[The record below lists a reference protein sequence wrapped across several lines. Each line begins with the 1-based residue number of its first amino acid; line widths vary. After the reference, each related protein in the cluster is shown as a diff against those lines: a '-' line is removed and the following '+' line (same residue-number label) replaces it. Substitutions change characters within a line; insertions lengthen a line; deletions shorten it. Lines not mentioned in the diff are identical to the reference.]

1 MKQRLTGVIVAILLL
16 TASGCAEKSE
26 TNIPSGSDTT
36 QRPYD
41 IVMPTYAPVMSPTDN
56 GSTPD
61 AGKYNPMQPTPT
73 PVELLGESSN
83 TIEFKWELMPREGA
97 TIVLGQS
104 FSIEGKIV
112 SGQPITKVQ
121 LIVWNVSENSKEI
134 EVSARQSDMGALEY
148 SLNGY
153 EGSLNSMASFS
164 RLKNGD
170 KRIELICSNGAETD
184 VVLWRANFTVSEWAT
199 LTRDKI
205 HTTGYDALYELIGD
219 DSFLFKYKLRE
230 KASRRIYIDDEW
242 YNRYI
247 RSIEFGGHNFKVHTA
262 AYDKFKEAFDYI
274 NSSWICMSYS
284 DGSSTGVFSLS
295 EIVKPNP
302 ADGAYVARFQ
312 DASMSKISHHSFGTC
327 IDLNSNIP
335 VNQIR
340 VSADGEDENW
350 AQIKSAVS
358 KLTYEGLKTVDGK
371 DNVYCFSY
379 SGERQGQ
386 MLVPDALINY
396 IMHELAVA
404 GAGFYWG
411 GYFGSGSDAMH
422 FTLAEINDSHV
433 TYPEWSDA
441 TPDHER
447 IQKVFEY
454 AG

>member
-1 MKQRLTGVIVAILLL
+1 MKQRLTGVIAAILLL
-16 TASGCAEKSE
+16 AATGCTEKTE
-26 TNIPSGSDTT
+26 MDVPSGTDAT

-41 IVMPTYAPVMSPTDN
+41 ILMPTYAPVISPSDN
-56 GSTPD
+56 DSTPD

-73 PVELLGESSN
+73 PVELLDKDSN
-83 TIEFKWELMPREGA
+83 TIEFKWERMPRESTA
-97 TIVLGQS
+97 IVLGQS
-104 FSIEGKIV
+104 FSVEGKII
-112 SGQPITKVQ
+112 SDQPITKVN
-121 LIVWNVSENSKEI
+121 LIVWNVGENSKEI
-134 EVSARQSDMGALEY
+134 DVTARQGDMGSLEY

-164 RLKNGD
+164 RLRPGE

-205 HTTGYDALYELIGD
+205 HTTGYDALHELIGD
-219 DSFLFKYKLRE
+219 DSFLFRYKLRE
-230 KASRRIYIDDEW
+230 RASRRIYIDDEW

-247 RSIEFGGHNFKVHTA
+247 KSIEFGGHNFKVHTA

-274 NSSWICMSYS
+274 NDSWVYMSYS
-284 DGSSTGVFSLS
+284 DGSSTGVFRLS
-295 EIVKPNP
+295 DIVKPNP

-340 VSADGEDENW
+340 VDADGVDTSW
-350 AQIKSAVS
+350 AQIKNAISM
-358 KLTYEGLKTVDGK
+358 LTYEGLKTIEGI

-386 MLVPDALINY
+386 GLVPDALINY
-396 IMHELAVA
+396 IMHELAFA
-404 GAGFYWG
+404 RAGFYWG

-422 FTLAEINDSHV
+422 FTLTEINDSHV

-447 IQKVFEY
+447 VRKVFEY

>member
-1 MKQRLTGVIVAILLL
+1 MKQRLTGVIAAILLL
-16 TASGCAEKSE
+16 AATGCAEKNDTS
-26 TNIPSGSDTT
+26 IPSDIDTT

-41 IVMPTYAPVMSPTDN
+41 IVMPTYAPFISPTDN
-56 GSTPD
+56 KGTPG
-61 AGKYNPMQPTPT
+61 AGQYNPMQPNPT
-73 PVELLGESSN
+73 PVELLDKDSN
-83 TIEFKWELMPREGA
+83 TIEFKWECMPREGTA
-97 TIVLGQS
+97 IVLGQS

-112 SGQPITKVQ
+112 SDHPITKVK
-121 LIVWNVSENSKEI
+121 LIVWNTNDNSREI
-134 EVSARQSDMGALEY
+134 EVSARQSDMEALEY

-164 RLKNGD
+164 RLKLGE
-170 KRIELICSNGAETD
+170 KRIELICSNGIETD
-184 VVLWRANFTVSEWAT
+184 VVLWRASFNVSEWVT

-205 HTTGYDALYELIGD
+205 HTTGYDSLYELIGD
-219 DSFLFKYKLRE
+219 ASFLFRYKLRE
-230 KASRRIYIDDEW
+230 RASRRIYIDDEW

-247 RSIEFGGHNFKVHTA
+247 TSIEFRGHNFKVHTA

-274 NSSWICMSYS
+274 NGSWVCMSYS
-284 DGSSTGVFSLS
+284 DGSSTGVFKLS
-295 EIVKPNP
+295 EIVNPNP

-340 VSADGEDENW
+340 VNADGSDENW
-350 AQIKSAVS
+350 VQIKDAVS
-358 KLTYEGLKTVDGK
+358 KLTYDGLKTVDGK
-371 DNVYCFSY
+371 ENVYCFSF
-379 SGERQGQ
+379 SGERKGQ
-386 MLVPDALINY
+386 KLVPDALINY
-396 IMHELAVA
+396 IMHELAFA
-404 GAGFYWG
+404 RAGFYWG

-454 AG
+454 AE

>member
-1 MKQRLTGVIVAILLL
+1 MKQRLTGVIAAILLL
-16 TASGCAEKSE
+16 AAGGCAEKSE
-26 TNIPSGSDTT
+26 LDIPSGADTT

-41 IVMPTYAPVMSPTDN
+41 ILMPTYAPVISPPDN
-56 GSTPD
+56 GGTPD
-61 AGKYNPMQPTPT
+61 SGKYNPMQPTPT
-73 PVELLGESSN
+73 PVELLDDSSN
-83 TIEFKWELMPREGA
+83 TIEFEWGLMPREGA
-97 TIVLGQS
+97 VIVLGQS

-112 SGQPITKVQ
+112 SGQPITKVE

-134 EVSARQSDMGALEY
+134 EVSARQSDIGTLEY

-164 RLKNGD
+164 RLKPGE

-184 VVLWRANFTVSEWAT
+184 VVLWRANFTVSEWAA
-199 LTRDKI
+199 LTKDKI

-247 RSIEFGGHNFKVHTA
+247 RSIEFSGHNFKVHTA

-274 NSSWICMSYS
+274 NGSWICMSYS
-284 DGSSTGVFSLS
+284 DGSSTGAFSLS

-340 VSADGEDENW
+340 VNADGVDENW

-386 MLVPDALINY
+386 RLVPDALVNY
-396 IMHELAVA
+396 IMHELAFA
-404 GAGFYWG
+404 RAGFYWG